1 MKYNTEAKLINKLAF
16 KEYLSK
22 VDGCW
27 MGKNIGGTLG
37 TPFEGARGV
46 NNITFYKDGENQSA
60 LPNDD
65 LDLQLVWLKAAEV
78 HGKDVNAQI
87 LSDYWVTYITPH
99 WDEYGIC
106 QQNLKLGLIPPLSGS
121 FMNAYEASCGC
132 FIRSELWACLCP
144 GHPEL
149 AAKYAYEDA
158 IVDHAN
164 EGVYSEIFTAVLQS
178 AAFIEKD
185 VNKLIEI
192 ALSYVP
198 EDCAIAD
205 VTKMVLDG
213 KKNGLDWKE
222 VRKQIYTKY
231 PSTFGDYR
239 GFEDREYEEWPKTS
253 PYYNAICNVGF
264 TILGIIYGEG
274 DFAKTICLCVN
285 CGEDADCSAATAGA
299 TMGILLGKE
308 NIPAEWLKPIGTEIK
323 TVSIDNSLLWSIE
336 VPKTTD
342 ELTKRV
348 AKLMPKFLD
357 NDFHFMDTDEMFIEY
372 PDAIEL
378 PMRKRFL
385 AVHDF
390 VHFCQKQPQGIYLE
404 NDSFTVT
411 VTFPENGPVVKAAT
425 PMDLKIETTTNRFR
439 QQQMLECH
447 LYLPEGFSSSLGN
460 NFVINTYYNHH
471 IAMALTSLTITPPET
486 LNQQVYRGV
495 LEITPMGKAS
505 SIYVPLR
512 FVNNNTVLTET
523 EERYD
528 PQFGKNKN

>member
-1 MKYNTEAKLINKLAF
+1 MNKLTF

-22 VDGCW
+22 LDGCW
-27 MGKNIGGTLG
+27 LGKNIGGTLG
-37 TPFEGARGV
+37 APFEGARGV
-46 NNITFYKDGENQSA
+46 NNITYYVDGENQEA

-65 LDLQLVWLKAAEV
+65 LDLQLVWLKAAEE

-87 LSDYWVTYITPH
+87 LSDYWVSCITPH

-106 QQNLKLGLIPPLSGS
+106 MQNLKLGLVPPLSGS
-121 FMNAYEASCGC
+121 FMNPCDASCGC

-178 AAFIEKD
+178 VAFVEKD

-192 ALSYVP
+192 ALSYIP
-198 EDCAIAD
+198 QDSAIAD

-231 PSTFGDYR
+231 PSTFGNSQ
-239 GFEDREYEEWPKTS
+239 GFGDREYEEWPECS
-253 PYYNAICNVGF
+253 LEYNAICNVGF

-274 DFAKTICLCVN
+274 DFEKTICLCVN

-299 TMGILLGKE
+299 TLGILHGKE
-308 NIPAEWLKPIGTEIK
+308 NIPEKWLKPIGNVIK
-323 TVSIDNSLLWSIE
+323 TVSIDNSLLRALEIPE
-336 VPKTTD
+336 TTD
-342 ELTKRV
+342 VLSNRV
-348 AKLMPKFLD
+348 ANLMPHFIGR
-357 NDFHFMDTDEMFIEY
+357 DFHFVDTDEMFIEY

-378 PMRKRFL
+378 PMRTRASK
-385 AVHDF
+385 VHDF
-390 VHFCQKQPQGIYLE
+390 VHFCQKQPNGVYFE
-404 NDSFTVT
+404 NDSITVT
-411 VTFPENGPVVKAAT
+411 VTFPESGPIVKAAT
-425 PMDLKIETTTNRFR
+425 PIDLKIETTANRFR
-439 QQQMLECH
+439 QQQMLNCH
-447 LYLPEGFSSSLGN
+447 LFLPDGFTSSLGK
-460 NFVINTYYNHH
+460 NFVVNTYFNRSVS
-471 IAMALTSLTITPPET
+471 MALTPLTITPPEM
-486 LNQQVYRGV
+486 LDRPVYHGI
-495 LEITPMGKAS
+495 LEITPMDKAN

-512 FVNNNTVLTET
+512 FVNTNTVFAEP
-523 EERYD
+523 EEKYILE
-528 PQFGKNKN
+528 FGKK